1 MKQTMAQLRE
11 ELNDQIDTVKKL
23 EAMLFNK

>member
-11 ELNDQIDTVKKL
+11 ELNDQIDTVKKF